1 MKTPFVA
8 VLMGSDSDLKTVQ
21 NTLDTLDLMDI
32 SWEVRITSAH
42 RTPQDTHRYV
52 EDATERGCAVFIAAA
67 GLAAVGL
74 PDLSWSKDW
83 QTQKNMKSFWLK

>member
-52 EDATERGCAVFIAAA
+52 EDATERIPNGALIEVDGNA
-67 GLAAVGL
+67 GTVRVLEL
-74 PDLSWSKDW
+74 P
-83 QTQKNMKSFWLK
+83 